1 MHHPRIFGAAP
12 ILAVVTLVACSVK
25 EAPNSAATDTA
36 GATATA
42 TAANTNA
49 PNVVHVVAKDFSL
62 EAPAQIPAGLT
73 TLHLM
78 NEGKEIHQAQILK
91 LTDGKTYADFSAAL
105 KAMKPGAPPPSWV
118 VPAGGPNAAPPG
130 GTAAATSTLE
140 PGNYA
145 LICFIPST
153 DGVPHAMKGMMTG
166 LVVTAAT
173 AAPAPEPTPTT
184 TLTLADYKFDFSTPL
199 KSGENV
205 IRVENAAD
213 QPHEVVLIKLAPGKT
228 MKDMQ
233 AWLPVSDKDPN
244 VPGMPAGGV
253 VGLVKGQHAFFTAN
267 LDAGDYV
274 LVCFLPDSKDGKP
287 HFAHGMVQAFKIT

>member
-1 MHHPRIFGAAP
+1 MHYPRIFGAVP

-25 EAPNSAATDTA
+25 EAPNSAATDST
-36 GATATA
+36 GASA
-42 TAANTNA
+42 TAAAANTSSA
-49 PNVVHVVAKDFSL
+49 NVVHVVAKDFSL

-78 NEGKEIHQAQILK
+78 NEGKEIHQAQVLK
-91 LTDGKTYADFSAAL
+91 LTEGKTYADFTAAM

-145 LICFIPST
+145 LICFIPSS
-153 DGVPHAMKGMMTG
+153 DGVAHAMKGMMTG

-173 AAPAPEPTPTT
+173 GAAAPEPTPTT
-184 TLTLADYKFDFSTPL
+184 TLTLADYKFNFSTPL
-199 KSGENV
+199 KKGENI
-205 IRVENAAD
+205 IRVENSAD
-213 QPHEVVLIKLAPGKT
+213 QPHEVVLFKLAPGKT
-228 MKDMQ
+228 MKDFE

-244 VPGMPAGGV
+244 VPGAAAGGV
-253 VGLVKGQHAFFTAN
+253 VGLVKGEHAFFTAN

-274 LVCFLPDSKDGKP
+274 IICFLPDSKDGKP
-287 HFAHGMVQAFKIT
+287 HFVHGMVQPVKIT

>member
-1 MHHPRIFGAAP
+1 MHYPRIFGAAP
-12 ILAVVTLVACSVK
+12 ILAVLALVGCSVK

-42 TAANTNA
+42 TAANASAANL
-49 PNVVHVVAKDFSL
+49 VHVVAKDFSL
-62 EAPAQIPAGLT
+62 EAPEQIPAGLT

-78 NEGKEIHQAQILK
+78 NEGKEIHQAQIIK
-91 LTDGKTYADFSAAL
+91 LTEGKTYADFAAAL
-105 KAMKPGAPPPSWV
+105 KAMKPNEPPPSWV
-118 VPAGGPNAAPPG
+118 VFAGGPNAAPPG

-145 LICFIPST
+145 LICFIPSS
-153 DGVPHAMKGMMTG
+153 DGVPHAMKGMMKG
-166 LVVTAAT
+166 LVVTATT
-173 AAPAPEPTPTT
+173 AAPAAEPTPST

-205 IRVENAAD
+205 IRVENAAN
-213 QPHEVVLIKLAPGKT
+213 QPHEVVLVKLAAGKT
-228 MKDMQ
+228 LKDFQ

-244 VPGMPAGGV
+244 IPGTPLGGV

-287 HFAHGMVQAFKIT
+287 HFAHGMVQAIKIT

>member
-12 ILAVVTLVACSVK
+12 ILAVAALVACSVK

-42 TAANTNA
+42 TAASANA
-49 PNVVHVVAKDFSL
+49 ANLVHVVAKDFSL
-62 EAPAQIPAGLT
+62 EAPEQIPAGLT

-78 NEGKEIHQAQILK
+78 NEGKEIHQAQIIK
-91 LTDGKTYADFSAAL
+91 LTEGKTYADFAAAL
-105 KAMKPGAPPPSWV
+105 KAMKPNTPPPSWV
-118 VPAGGPNAAPPG
+118 VFAGGPNAAAPG

-145 LICFIPST
+145 LICFIPSS
-153 DGVPHAMKGMMTG
+153 DGVPHAMKGMMKG

-173 AAPAPEPTPTT
+173 AAPAPEPTPTS

-205 IRVENAAD
+205 IRVENAAN
-213 QPHEVVLIKLAPGKT
+213 QPHEVVLVKLAAGKT
-228 MKDMQ
+228 MKDFQ

-244 VPGMPAGGV
+244 IPGTPLGGV

-287 HFAHGMVQAFKIT
+287 HFVHGMVQALKIT

>member
-1 MHHPRIFGAAP
+1 MHYPRISGAAP

-25 EAPNSAATDTA
+25 EAPNTAATDA
-36 GATATA
+36 GGASATA
-42 TAANTNA
+42 TAANTNGA
-49 PNVVHVVAKDFSL
+49 NVVHVGAKDFSL
-62 EAPAQIPAGLT
+62 EGPAQIPAGLT

-78 NEGKEIHQAQILK
+78 NEGKEIHQAQLLK
-91 LTDGKTYADFSAAL
+91 LTEGKTYADFTAAM
-105 KAMKPGAPPPSWV
+105 KAMKPGAPPPSWI
-118 VPAGGPNAAPPG
+118 VPLGGPNAAPPG

-145 LICFIPST
+145 LTCFIPST

-173 AAPAPEPTPTT
+173 ATPAPEPAPTT
-184 TLTLADYKFDFSTPL
+184 TLTLADYKFNFSTPL

-213 QPHEVVLIKLAPGKT
+213 QPHEVVLVKLAPGKT
-228 MKDMQ
+228 MKDFE

-244 VPGMPAGGV
+244 VPGSPAGGV
-253 VGLVKGQHAFFTAN
+253 VGLAKGQHAFFTAN

-274 LVCFLPDSKDGKP
+274 LVCFLPDAKDGKP
-287 HFAHGMVQAFKIT
+287 HFTHGMVQPIKIT

>member
-1 MHHPRIFGAAP
+1 MHYPRIFGAVP
-12 ILAVVTLVACSVK
+12 MLAVVTLVACSVK
-25 EAPNSAATDTA
+25 EAPNSSATDTA
-36 GATATA
+36 GASATA

-49 PNVVHVVAKDFSL
+49 ANVVHVVAKDFSF

-78 NEGKEIHQAQILK
+78 NEGKEIHQAQVLK
-91 LTDGKTYADFSAAL
+91 LTEGKTYADFTAAM
-105 KAMKPGAPPPSWV
+105 KAMKPGAPPPSWI
-118 VPAGGPNAAPPG
+118 VPLGGPNAAPPG

-166 LVVTAAT
+166 VVVTAAT

-184 TLTLADYKFDFSTPL
+184 TLTLADYKFNFSTPL

-213 QPHEVVLIKLAPGKT
+213 QPHEVVLFKLAPGKT
-228 MKDMQ
+228 LKDFQ

-244 VPGMPAGGV
+244 VPGSPAGGV
-253 VGLVKGQHAFFTAN
+253 VGLAKGQHAFFTAT

-287 HFAHGMVQAFKIT
+287 HFVHGMVQAFKIT

>member
-1 MHHPRIFGAAP
+1 MHYPRIFGAAP
-12 ILAVVTLVACSVK
+12 ILAVATLVACSVR
-25 EAPNSAATDTA
+25 EAPHSAATDTA
-36 GATATA
+36 GASATA
-42 TAANTNA
+42 TAANINA

-62 EAPAQIPAGLT
+62 EGPAQIPAGLT

-78 NEGKEIHQAQILK
+78 NEGKEIHQAQLLK
-91 LTDGKTYADFSAAL
+91 LTEGKTYADFTAAM
-105 KAMKPGAPPPSWV
+105 KAMKPGAPPPSWI
-118 VPAGGPNAAPPG
+118 VPSGGPNAAPPG

-166 LVVTAAT
+166 LVVIPAT
-173 AAPAPEPTPTT
+173 AAPAAEPAPTT
-184 TLTLADYKFDFSTPL
+184 TLTLADYKFNFSTPL

-213 QPHEVVLIKLAPGKT
+213 QPHEVVLFKLAPGKT
-228 MKDMQ
+228 MKDFQ

-244 VPGMPAGGV
+244 VPGSAAGGV

-287 HFAHGMVQAFKIT
+287 HFVHGMIQPVKIT